1 MGKRCITS
9 ESPPTFLSVINFIVF
24 YPIRMKYF
32 INLLV
37 LLILRCGGLCLNPLG
52 IEEKKDMILTGSVGI
67 QQKFDSFMQC
77 IRLCGQILACK
88 SINYIERET
97 VCHIN
102 NREAGD
108 AGTNL
113 ITLSGSLYVNSR
125 DFPKVCIY
133 SPISSRELSFLP
145 LPGI

>member
-1 MGKRCITS
+1 MVKRYIIS
-9 ESPPTFLSVINFIVF
+9 ESLPTFLSVINFIVF

-32 INLLV
+32 INILL
-37 LLILRCGGLCLNPLG
+37 LLILPCGGLC
-52 IEEKKDMILTGSVGI
+52 IEKKKDMILTGSVGI
-67 QQKFDSFMQC
+67 QQRFDSFMQC
-77 IRLCGQILACK
+77 IRLCAQILACK
-88 SINYIERET
+88 SINYIGSET

-113 ITLSGSLYVNSR
+113 ITMSGSIYVNSR

-133 SPISSRELSFLP
+133 SPISARELSFLP

>member
-1 MGKRCITS
+1 MNY
-9 ESPPTFLSVINFIVF
+9 L
-24 YPIRMKYF
+24 
-32 INLLV
+32 INLLL
-37 LLILRCGGLCLNPLG
+37 LLILQCGGLCLKPLG

-67 QQKFDSFMQC
+67 QQRFDSFMQC
-77 IRLCGQILACK
+77 IRLCGQIVACK
-88 SINYIERET
+88 SINYIESET

-113 ITLSGSLYVNSR
+113 ITLSGSVYVNSR

-133 SPISSRELSFLP
+133 SPISSRESSFLLP
-145 LPGI
+145 LLRCFNPAEPMVEKSVIL